1 MPTSTFYNL
10 PAEKREKLICAIKNE
25 FSRVSFDKVSI
36 NQIVHAAEIPRGS
49 FYQYFSGKND
59 MLGFILLEYRKQML
73 SCMKDYLKANNG
85 DIFGMF
91 YEVLDYTIDFAMEEN
106 GNNFCKNLFADIKIN
121 AEFYLKMPKNVSA
134 IQEIKELTPFINV
147 DMLDLRD
154 KDDFDN
160 MLQILFSVCGNTTA
174 EVFMNLSDCENIKKN
189 YKKELELLK
198 RGFMK
203 NKE

>member
-10 PAEKREKLICAIKNE
+10 PPGKRGKLICAIKNE
-25 FSRVSFDKVSI
+25 FSRVPFDEVSI
-36 NQIVHAAEIPRGS
+36 NKIVHAAEIPRGS
-49 FYQYFSGKND
+49 FYQYFAGKND
-59 MLGFILLEYRKQML
+59 MLEFILLEYRKQML
-73 SCMKDYLKANNG
+73 TCMQDYLKANNG

-91 YEVLDYTIDFAMEEN
+91 YEVLDNTIDFVTEES

-121 AEFYLKMPKNVSA
+121 ADFYLKIPKNVSGA
-134 IQEIKELTPFINV
+134 EEIKELYPFINI
-147 DMLDLRD
+147 DMLDLRES
-154 KDDFDN
+154 DDFDN

-174 EVFMNLSDCENIKKN
+174 EAFMNLSNCENIKKT
-189 YKKELELLK
+189 YKKKLELLK